1 MPWYDHLPIQ
11 LGQASE
17 KFHFLVVKK
26 IFRHVL
32 EVAPNITAMVNLLPK
47 PLKKSNGLK
56 GNHTNIGKTVAP
68 K

>member
-1 MPWYDHLPIQ
+1 MTTYPTPIQ
-11 LGQASE
+11 LGQTSE
-17 KFHFLVVKK
+17 KFHFLVVKT
-26 IFRHVL
+26 FRHVL

>member
-1 MPWYDHLPIQ
+1 MTTYPAPIQ

-17 KFHFLVVKK
+17 KFHFLLKN

-47 PLKKSNGLK
+47 PLKKIKLSERK
-56 GNHTNIGKTVAP
+56 PHKH
-68 K
+68 